1 MPDPWVTVRRDSS
14 CSKPRGTAP
23 GFTHP
28 SLHSVAIHTMVKKAM
43 QAGRRDRGLGVFSG
57 VRLRHRARVWGG
69 LTPGRRPGAHGAK
82 HRTVRLD

>member
-23 GFTHP
+23 GLTHP

-43 QAGRRDRGLGVFSG
+43 QAGRRDPGLGVFSG
-57 VRLRHRARVWGG
+57 VPPLHRPPVWVG
-69 LTPGRRPGAHGAK
+69 
-82 HRTVRLD
+82 